1 MSTGHRCSD
10 SPSPRGPLASTLLAL
25 VVACGGGNDGKPVP
39 GGEKPLPAKTG
50 TDSKIDAKVEA
61 APEAKVEPAPEAK
74 VEPAPD
80 AKADGGDAKADGG
93 DAKAD
98 GGDAKADGGDAKAD
112 DGGEKAA
119 TDGAKAEGPAADGG
133 DAADGG
139 TPPAA
144 DPAAL
149 QTEIKTKKTTDERAM
164 AALAELEA
172 SGAKLRDVAKAA
184 NARGEKLFEEPE
196 RAKTFFEWAAA
207 KDPKYPDPL
216 FNLAKQ
222 TANAGEVD
230 ATREYLKQVKARG
243 GKKLLT
249 QVDFDP
255 MWEIVKDDPE
265 VRKLLEG

>member
-1 MSTGHRCSD
+1 MSTGKRCSD

-39 GGEKPLPAKTG
+39 GGEKPLPAKG
-50 TDSKIDAKVEA
+50 DPKIDAKI
-61 APEAKVEPAPEAK
+61 EPAPEAK

-80 AKADGGDAKADGG
+80 AKVEPAPDAKVEPAPDAKADGG
-93 DAKAD
+93 E
-98 GGDAKADGGDAKAD
+98 AKAD

-139 TPPAA
+139 APPAA

-222 TANAGEVD
+222 TANAGEVE